1 LFPFN
6 TWTAIGNHPS
16 HAMSPTPPSRWR
28 PGRFR
33 PAPLPAMLL
42 AGQMATAILGA
53 GTAAADPPAVALVVN
68 ADSPQLDFQRL
79 GPELAAAIGGPVVP
93 ATGQAAASARGT
105 VTVTW
110 RPSRQELAVTYQ
122 DRQRGTLSRIVPAPA
137 ELDDVVAEAT
147 ALAANLVRNEAD
159 ELLGTPAVPP
169 APVAP
174 PPAHAPPTTASVTV
188 ATAAAPVGYAPVV
201 ASAFYPLATNHELP
215 DIRTRL
221 SLNLLYGR
229 VGQLDGAQLG
239 LGANSVDG
247 PVSGVQLAFGFNLAD
262 GPVGGAQAALG
273 LNYAAG
279 PVSGFQASMLFNR
292 SGGGRGLQFSLGV
305 NSAGGTLSGLQA
317 AAVNVA
323 GDLRGV
329 QVGLVN
335 VARNVRGLQLGL
347 INYADDVEGI
357 PIGIISV
364 TRSGGVHPVV
374 WSGSES
380 LAAVG
385 LKLSTRYTYTL
396 LSGAVRREDD
406 QNLYG
411 PGLAFGVRVPFLPG
425 YFESDL
431 GASFLFG
438 GRVCCVDA
446 KVGLSDDVLLPR
458 WRSLIGFQ
466 AHHRFSVF
474 AGAALTAV
482 TRFHQPRPDG
492 STADATVDLRPELFA
507 GVQL

>member
-1 LFPFN
+1 MSLHTFFALLAAAVATVAAAPGVVRGE
-6 TWTAIGNHPS
+6 TA
-16 HAMSPTPPSRWR
+16 
-28 PGRFR
+28 
-33 PAPLPAMLL
+33 PAPL
-42 AGQMATAILGA
+42 
-53 GTAAADPPAVALVVN
+53 ALVVN
-68 ADSPQLDFQRL
+68 ADSPELDFERL
-79 GPELAAAIGGPVVP
+79 SPALAAAVGVRVVP
-93 ATGQAAASARGT
+93 EGSEGAAASRGT

-110 RPSRQELAVTYQ
+110 RPSRKELAVTYQ
-122 DRQRGTLSRIVPAPA
+122 DRRRGTMSRIVPAPI
-137 ELDDVVAEAT
+137 ELDAAVAEAA
-147 ALAANLVRNEAD
+147 ALAANLVGNEAD
-159 ELLGTPAVPP
+159 ELLGAELVTPPPP
-169 APVAP
+169 APQPAPVNVVA
-174 PPAHAPPTTASVTV
+174 ASV
-188 ATAAAPVGYAPVV
+188 AAPVGFAPVV
-201 ASAFYPLATNHELP
+201 ASAFYPLATNHALP

-273 LNYAAG
+273 MNYAAG
-279 PVSGFQASMLFNR
+279 PVSGFQAAALFNR
-292 SGGGRGLQFSLGV
+292 SGGGRGLQFALGA
-305 NSAGGTLSGLQA
+305 NSTGGTFSGLQA

-323 GDLRGV
+323 GDVRGV

-335 VARNVRGLQLGL
+335 VAHNVRGVQLGL

-357 PIGIISV
+357 PIGLVSV

-380 LAAVG
+380 LAAIG

-396 LSGAVRREDD
+396 VSGAVRREDD
-406 QNLYG
+406 QNLFG
-411 PGLAFGVRVPFLPG
+411 PGLAFGVRIPFLPG

-431 GASFLFG
+431 GASFLVG

-458 WRSLIGFQ
+458 WRSLVGFQ

-474 AGAALTAV
+474 AGGALTAV
-482 TRFHQPRPDG
+482 TRFYQPRPDG